1 MEYTMW
7 ENTPLKW
14 HKLLTFLILPLGAV
28 LNICQAIILLGNVQN
43 WTGILIPLGCIDLV
57 RFAGCSVLSV
67 IAIIGCIPSRRRWYG
82 PQCAVALYV
91 VLGGFSVLNVI
102 LGVAIKFTSDF
113 LIQNAVNAVC
123 FFIVAAL
130 MTIYYRKRRRL
141 FSGPKAGR
149 PVAQKIPAE
158 MPAPVQT
165 EPPEQEEPENSLEL
179 LAQIQTE
186 AEKMYEA
193 ESGTPKAGAVK
204 KGVPIWVVALLGTGC
219 VILSVLCITIWTWA
233 GNKVEE
239 LETLNH
245 QLETKYQTEKNIEKS
260 LSERLDRLS
269 EIMSERDEERIFW
282 KDYAVIVTEAGEKY
296 HTYGCQ
302 YIQGRDFWIY
312 NIDAAIGMGYEP
324 CSTCNPPGTVEYRL
338 DRAQED
344 AQESDALAR

>member
-14 HKLLTFLILPLGAV
+14 HRLLTFLILPLGVV

-91 VLGGFSVLNVI
+91 VLSGFSVLNVI
-102 LGVAIKFTSDF
+102 LGIAIKFTSDF

-123 FFIVAAL
+123 FLIVAAL

-158 MPAPVQT
+158 LPAPVQT

-179 LAQIQTE
+179 LAQIQAE
-186 AEKMYEA
+186 AEKENEVKPVA
-193 ESGTPKAGAVK
+193 KAAGKTAPV
-204 KGVPIWVVALLGTGC
+204 WVVTILGIVC
-219 VILSVLCITIWTWA
+219 VACIAACVLMWA
-233 GNKVEE
+233 NTAGRISE
-239 LETLNH
+239 LEKENS
-245 QLETKYQTEKNIEKS
+245 QLEKNYSSLNGKYSRMKDNRDTLQERVDELEDQIGPMADRITEISSHSNFLMNYIGFVVEGSSYYHTFECSTFQSADTYWAHNIEYCEY
-260 LSERLDRLS
+260 L
-269 EIMSERDEERIFW
+269 
-282 KDYAVIVTEAGEKY
+282 
-296 HTYGCQ
+296 
-302 YIQGRDFWIY
+302 
-312 NIDAAIGMGYEP
+312 GYSP
-324 CSTCNPPGTVEYRL
+324 CPACH
-338 DRAQED
+338 
-344 AQESDALAR
+344 

>member
-14 HKLLTFLILPLGAV
+14 HKLLTLLILPLGAV

-245 QLETKYQTEKNIEKS
+245 QLETNYQTEKNIEKS

>member
-28 LNICQAIILLGNVQN
+28 LNICQAIVLLGSVQS

-57 RFAGCSVLSV
+57 RLVGCSLLSV
-67 IAIIGCIPSRRRWYG
+67 IAVIGCIPSRRRWYG
-82 PQCAVALYV
+82 PQCAVAFYAV
-91 VLGGFSVLNVI
+91 FCGFSVLNII
-102 LGVAIKFTSDF
+102 LGFAIRSASDF
-113 LIQNAVNAVC
+113 IIQNAINAFC
-123 FFIVAAL
+123 SLIIAAL
-130 MTIYYRKRRRL
+130 TLIYYRKRRRL

-179 LAQIQTE
+179 LAQIQAE
-186 AEKMYEA
+186 AEKMREA
-193 ESGTPKAGAVK
+193 PKTGAAT
-204 KGVPIWVVALLGTGC
+204 KGVPIWVAALLGTGC
-219 VILSVLCITIWTWA
+219 VILSVLCITIWAWA
-233 GNKVEE
+233 GNKVKE

-245 QLETKYQTEKNIEKS
+245 QLKTNYQTEKNIEKG
-260 LSERLDRLS
+260 LSGRLDRLS